1 MNMMQLQAQIEE
13 TNRLL
18 RNMSSGSGSG
28 SNTPMGSTG
37 SPSSESGRRPV
48 FGNQFSVPENGHGH
62 GQMIKVPRL
71 PVQEMT
77 SPEIMT

>member
-18 RNMSSGSGSG
+18 RNMSSGSG

-48 FGNQFSVPENGHGH
+48 FGNGVPENGHGH